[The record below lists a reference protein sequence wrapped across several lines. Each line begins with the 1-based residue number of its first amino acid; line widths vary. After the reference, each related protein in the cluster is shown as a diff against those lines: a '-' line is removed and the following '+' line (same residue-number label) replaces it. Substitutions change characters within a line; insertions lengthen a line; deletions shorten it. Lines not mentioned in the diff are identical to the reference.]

1 MRIVSRTIVRAVL
14 VTAGF
19 LAAVLLAQQQT
30 QPPPPTD
37 GLPGSQ
43 DIMAYLNQSI
53 DWRHRI
59 TAQEQIVTDSADETF
74 LNSGQQISM
83 QVLRLSFDFAHAA
96 VQAGASN
103 ANPTP
108 EDRSGQPTQHQAL
121 TAAFTKAQS
130 DLKETQ
136 AELDS
141 DRQKLK
147 TATKQ
152 RRELQATVDE
162 LEGETNLAQ
171 ARVDALGEMLQ
182 FATTGGARSTGSL
195 SAQIEELQR
204 TVPELETTATS
215 GARAGSAPPTA
226 TANTSAAT
234 ASRTN
239 RAETSGVLGL
249 VTDLISLN
257 RKVSTMDQS
266 IQATTDLQAKSNQ
279 LHAPLRAAVTTLAQQ
294 GEQIA
299 TQADTSDPAQ
309 LEQEKR
315 QLDGVTAGFRRLTS
329 VMAPLSKQSILLD
342 LYLSN
347 LTDWRAAVKAQYS
360 VDVRSLL
367 LRLVVFG
374 IVVGIAFALSE
385 IWRKAIF
392 RYVHDVRRRY
402 QFLLLR
408 RIVLWCVIGI
418 TIAFALA
425 SEIGSLATFA
435 GLITAGVAVAL
446 QNVILAIAGYFFLIG
461 KYGVRVGDR
470 VQISGV
476 TGQVIDIGLIRL
488 HLMELSEPESG
499 RQPTGRVVVFSN
511 AVVFQPAASFFKQIP
526 GANFLWHEVS
536 LTLAPDTNYHLA
548 EERIMQ
554 AVEKVYGSYHERI
567 EQQHREMEHSL
578 NFAVAA
584 PQPQSRLRLTQ
595 NGLEIIVRYPVELD
609 GSSRIDDQVT
619 RELLSALDKSPR
631 LKLVGSGT
639 PNLQP
644 VSESASAS

>member
-1 MRIVSRTIVRAVL
+1 MRIVSRTMVRATL
-14 VTAGF
+14 ATTGF
-19 LAAVLLAQQQT
+19 LAGVLLAQQVT
-30 QPPPPTD
+30 QPPTPTD

-43 DIMAYLNQSI
+43 DIVAYLNQSI
-53 DWRHRI
+53 DWRQRI

-74 LNSGQQISM
+74 LNSGKQISL
-83 QVLRLSFDFAHAA
+83 QVLRLSFDFARSA
-96 VQAGASN
+96 VLAGAGT
-103 ANPTP
+103 ANPAA
-108 EDRSGQPTQHQAL
+108 EERNGQPTQHQAL
-121 TAAFTKAQS
+121 TAAFTKAQN

-136 AELDS
+136 AELEA

-162 LEGETNLAQ
+162 LESETNLAQ

-195 SAQIEELQR
+195 PAQIEELQR
-204 TVPELETTATS
+204 TVPELEATATS
-215 GARAGSAPPTA
+215 GTRTGSPTPA
-226 TANTSAAT
+226 SSTNISAAS

-239 RAETSGVLGL
+239 RAEPTGVLGL
-249 VTDLISLN
+249 ITDLIALN
-257 RKVSTMDQS
+257 RKVSTLDES
-266 IQATTDLQAKSNQ
+266 LKATTELQASAKQ
-279 LHAPLRAAVTTLAQQ
+279 LRTPLRTAVMALTQQ

-299 TQADTSDPAQ
+299 NQADTSDPAQ

-329 VMAPLSKQSILLD
+329 VSAPLSKQSMLLN
-342 LYLSN
+342 LYVTN
-347 LTDWRAAVKAQYS
+347 VNDWRAAVKAQSS

-367 LRLVVFG
+367 LRLIVFG
-374 IVVGIAFALSE
+374 IVIGIAFALAE
-385 IWRKAIF
+385 IWRKTIF

-446 QNVILAIAGYFFLIG
+446 QNVILAVAGYFFLIG

-488 HLMELSEPESG
+488 HLMELSGPESG
-499 RQPTGRVVVFSN
+499 WQPTGRVVVFSN

-536 LTLAPDTNYHLA
+536 LTLAPDTNYHVA

-554 AVEKVYGSYHERI
+554 AVEKVYGSYRERI
-567 EQQHREMEHSL
+567 EQQHRDMERSL

-595 NGLEIIVRYPVELD
+595 IGLEIIVRYPVELD
-609 GSSRIDDQVT
+609 GSSSIDDQVT
-619 RELLSALDKSPR
+619 RELLSALDKSPK

-639 PNLQP
+639 PNIQAVIEP
-644 VSESASAS
+644 ATAS

>member
-1 MRIVSRTIVRAVL
+1 MRIVSRTMVRAAL
-14 VTAGF
+14 VTTGFFAG
-19 LAAVLLAQQQT
+19 VLLAQQQT
-30 QPPPPTD
+30 QPSTPTD

-43 DIMAYLNQSI
+43 DILAYLNQSI
-53 DWRHRI
+53 DWRQRI

-74 LNSGQQISM
+74 LNSGKQISL
-83 QVLRLSFDFAHAA
+83 QVLRLSFDFARSA
-96 VQAGASN
+96 VLAGAGT
-103 ANPTP
+103 ANPAA
-108 EDRSGQPTQHQAL
+108 EERNGQPTQHQAL
-121 TAAFTKAQS
+121 TAAFTKAQN

-136 AELDS
+136 AELEA

-162 LEGETNLAQ
+162 LESEANLAQ
-171 ARVDALGEMLQ
+171 ARADALGEMLQ
-182 FATTGGARSTGSL
+182 FATTGSARSTGSL
-195 SAQIEELQR
+195 PAQIEELQR
-204 TVPELETTATS
+204 TVPELETTATP
-215 GARAGSAPPTA
+215 GTRTGSTTPTA
-226 TANTSAAT
+226 TASTSAAN

-239 RAETSGVLGL
+239 RAEPSGVLGL
-249 VTDLISLN
+249 ITDLIALN
-257 RKVSTMDQS
+257 RKVSTLDES
-266 IQATTDLQAKSNQ
+266 LKATTELQASAKQ
-279 LHAPLRAAVTTLAQQ
+279 LRAPLRAAVMALTQQ

-299 TQADTSDPAQ
+299 NQADTSDPAQ

-315 QLDGVTAGFRRLTS
+315 QLDGVTAGFRRLSS
-329 VMAPLSKQSILLD
+329 VSAPLSKQSMLLD
-342 LYLSN
+342 LYVTN
-347 LTDWRAAVKAQYS
+347 VTDWRAAVKAQSS

-367 LRLVVFG
+367 LRLIVFG
-374 IVVGIAFALSE
+374 IVIGIAFALAE

-446 QNVILAIAGYFFLIG
+446 QNVILAVAGYFFLIG

-488 HLMELSEPESG
+488 HLMELSGPDSG
-499 RQPTGRVVVFSN
+499 WQPTGRVVVFSN

-536 LTLAPDTNYHLA
+536 LTLAPDTNYHVA

-554 AVEKVYGSYHERI
+554 AVEKVYSSYRERI
-567 EQQHREMEHSL
+567 EQQHRDMEHSL

-595 NGLEIIVRYPVELD
+595 IGLEIIVRYPVELD
-609 GSSRIDDQVT
+609 GSSRIDDQIT
-619 RELLSALDKSPR
+619 RELLIALDKSPK

-639 PNLQP
+639 PNIQAVIEP
-644 VSESASAS
+644 ATAS